1 MKKIMHKGDDFLSIS
16 ETINEMVIQM
26 GLIEINNGSRFDVS
40 DCVSDDF
47 SIEVKKIRK
56 KKIEEET
63 EKEAKQ

>member
-1 MKKIMHKGDDFLSIS
+1 
-16 ETINEMVIQM
+16 MVIQM